1 MNVFRLRRDRGSVG
15 RRTCIAGYSG
25 SGKSTVAKL
34 LAPLAGIDAPALVID
49 ADIEAKKFISRDG
62 AIIRQLVAVFGP
74 PVMENNEM
82 NFAFLGKMVFNSIE
96 QLLKYNAIVHPP
108 FLPKLRN
115 LLDGQ
120 GDQAVIL
127 DAALV
132 PLWGIESWFDSC
144 IWVHASFAT
153 RVLRV
158 KSRSSSPDPF
168 SVENRLCIQE
178 EVMKEPV
185 DEPWVRLENEG
196 RLEELERAVRALG

>member
-1 MNVFRLRRDRGSVG
+1 VS

-25 SGKSTVAKL
+25 SGKSTVARL
-34 LAPLAGIDAPALVID
+34 LAALAGTATPALIID
-49 ADIEAKKFISRDG
+49 ADTEAKKFISRDNI
-62 AIIRQLVAVFGP
+62 IIRQLAGVFGP
-74 PVMENNEM
+74 PVMENSGI
-82 NFAFLGKMVFNSIE
+82 NFAFLGKMVFSSKE
-96 QLLKYNAIVHPP
+96 QLLKYNEIVHPP

-132 PLWGIESWFDSC
+132 PLWGIESWFDSR

-158 KSRSSSPDPF
+158 KSRSNSPDPI

-178 EVMKEPV
+178 ELMKEPV
-185 DEPWVRLENEG
+185 DERWVRLENEG
-196 RLEELERAVRALG
+196 RLEELARTVRALHYKA